1 MPKAM
6 KSVTFLSIVGAV
18 AFACLYRALH
28 IPALLTAAITCGTAG
43 YHLGVRLLV
52 GALLGRAAAG
62 HDPSKKWYR
71 LRSWEKALYE
81 RWRVKSWKDKLP
93 TYHPDSFSPRLHTWE
108 EIGQAMCGAELVHE
122 ANCLLSFLPLL
133 GAIWFGALP
142 VFLIT
147 SILAAG
153 FDLLFVIVQRYNRSR
168 VLRLA
173 DRQKSHEK

>member
-1 MPKAM
+1 MPRAM
-6 KSVTFLSIVGAV
+6 KPVTFLSIVGAV
-18 AFACLYRALH
+18 VFACLYQAFH
-28 IPALLTAAITCGTAG
+28 APVLLTAAITCGTVS
-43 YHLGVRLLV
+43 YHLGVRLLA
-52 GALLGRAAAG
+52 GALFGRAAAA

-71 LRSWEKALYE
+71 LRSWEKSLYE
-81 RWRVKSWKDKLP
+81 RLRVKTWKDKLP
-93 TYHPDSFSPRLHTWE
+93 TYYPDSFSPCLHTWE

-122 ANCLLSFLPLL
+122 VNCLLSFLPLL
-133 GAIWFGALP
+133 AAIWFGALP

-173 DRQKSHEK
+173 DRQKQYQK